1 MYQNKVIDSYCQVP
15 FHFLMAC
22 FYMNYE
28 HMQLEEQVPDL
39 HVTATLYAVINQYF
53 NIWLQYLK
61 WAFNPFRSNSWLKTT

>member
-1 MYQNKVIDSYCQVP
+1 MYQNKAIDSYCQVP

-28 HMQLEEQVPDL
+28 HTELEEQVPDL

-53 NIWLQYLK
+53 NI
-61 WAFNPFRSNSWLKTT
+61 